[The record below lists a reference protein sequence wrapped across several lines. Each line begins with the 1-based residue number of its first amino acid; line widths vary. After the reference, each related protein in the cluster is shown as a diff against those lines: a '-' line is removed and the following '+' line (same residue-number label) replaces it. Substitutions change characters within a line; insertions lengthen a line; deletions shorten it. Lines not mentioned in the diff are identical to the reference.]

1 MLNKQSMHHGTVC
14 RDQDF
19 VSQNLSRQFSSYD
32 AIFLAPRNTK
42 SWDNP
47 YIYIYIYIYILTD
60 ENIDSSLQNVNLEK
74 ALSIGAIELIEVF
87 TIILIILWLVIN

>member
-47 YIYIYIYIYILTD
+47 YIYILTN
-60 ENIDSSLQNVNLEK
+60 ENIDSLLQNVNLEK